1 MITLDNRYY
10 NEKII
15 NIKNYLN
22 RENLQTLEKLG
33 IKLENKFYTAYEYEI
48 FSGEVSKYYKE
59 DDYSE
64 EDLEFV
70 ESLEGTG
77 VRQKEYDN
85 LMEKMD
91 IMAEIVYSKKYEGVI
106 NE

>member
-1 MITLDNRYY
+1 MGSLGKEYY
-10 NEKII
+10 DEKII
-15 NIKNYLN
+15 NLKKYLN
-22 RENLQTLEKLG
+22 ENDLQTLEKLG
-33 IKLENKFYTAYEYEI
+33 IKVEDKFYTACEYEI
-48 FSGEVSKYYKE
+48 FSGEVSRYYKE

-77 VRQKEYDN
+77 VSQEEYDD

-91 IMAEIVYSKKYEGVI
+91 IMGEIVYSRKY
-106 NE
+106 

>member
-1 MITLDNRYY
+1 MGSLGKEYY
-10 NEKII
+10 DEKII
-15 NIKNYLN
+15 NLKKYLN
-22 RENLQTLEKLG
+22 ENDLQTLEKLG
-33 IKLENKFYTAYEYEI
+33 IKVEDKFYTACEYEI
-48 FSGEVSKYYKE
+48 FSGEVSRYYKE

-77 VRQKEYDN
+77 VSQEEYDD

-91 IMAEIVYSKKYEGVI
+91 IMGAIVYSRKY
-106 NE
+106 

>member
-22 RENLQTLEKLG
+22 RKNLQTLEKLG

-59 DDYSE
+59 DDYSA

-70 ESLEGTG
+70 ESLDATG
-77 VRQKEYDN
+77 VSQEEYNDFIH
-85 LMEKMD
+85 KMD
-91 IMAEIVYSKKYEGVI
+91 IMAEIVYSRKCY
-106 NE
+106 

>member
-1 MITLDNRYY
+1 MGSLGKEYY
-10 NEKII
+10 DEKII
-15 NIKNYLN
+15 NLKKYLN
-22 RENLQTLEKLG
+22 ENDLQTLEKLG
-33 IKLENKFYTAYEYEI
+33 IKVEDKFYTACEYEI

-77 VRQKEYDN
+77 VSQEEYDD

-91 IMAEIVYSKKYEGVI
+91 IMGAIVYSRKY
-106 NE
+106 

>member
-1 MITLDNRYY
+1 MGSLGKEYY
-10 NEKII
+10 DEKII
-15 NIKNYLN
+15 NIMKYLN
-22 RENLQTLEKLG
+22 ENDLKTLEKLG
-33 IKLENKFYTAYEYEI
+33 IEVENKFYTACEYEN
-48 FSGEVSKYYKE
+48 FSGQVSRYYKE

-77 VRQKEYDN
+77 VSQEEYDD

-91 IMAEIVYSKKYEGVI
+91 IMGEIVYSRKY
-106 NE
+106 

>member
-1 MITLDNRYY
+1 MGSLGKEYY
-10 NEKII
+10 DEKII
-15 NIKNYLN
+15 NLKKYLN
-22 RENLQTLEKLG
+22 ENDLQTLEKLG
-33 IKLENKFYTAYEYEI
+33 IKVEDKFYTACEYEI
-48 FSGEVSKYYKE
+48 FSGKVSKYYKE

-77 VRQKEYDN
+77 VSQEEYDD

-91 IMAEIVYSKKYEGVI
+91 IMGAIVYSRKY
-106 NE
+106 

>member
-1 MITLDNRYY
+1 MGSLGKEYY
-10 NEKII
+10 DEKII
-15 NIKNYLN
+15 NLKKYLN
-22 RENLQTLEKLG
+22 ENDLQTLEKLE
-33 IKLENKFYTAYEYEI
+33 IKVEDKFYTACEYEI

-59 DDYSE
+59 DDYGE

-77 VRQKEYDN
+77 VSQEEYDD

-91 IMAEIVYSKKYEGVI
+91 IMGEIVYSRKY
-106 NE
+106 

>member
-1 MITLDNRYY
+1 MGSLGKEYY
-10 NEKII
+10 DEKII
-15 NIKNYLN
+15 NVKNYLN
-22 RENLQTLEKLG
+22 KENLQTLEKLG
-33 IKLENKFYTAYEYEI
+33 IKVEDKIYTACEYEV

-77 VRQKEYDN
+77 VSQEEYDE
-85 LMEKMD
+85 LMNRMD
-91 IMAEIVYSKKYEGVI
+91 IMAAIVYSRKY
-106 NE
+106 

>member
-1 MITLDNRYY
+1 MGSLGKEYY
-10 NEKII
+10 DEKII
-15 NIKNYLN
+15 NVMKYLN
-22 RENLQTLEKLG
+22 ENNLQTLEKLG
-33 IKLENKFYTAYEYEI
+33 IKVEDKFYTACEYEI

-77 VRQKEYDN
+77 VRQEEYDE
-85 LMEKMD
+85 LMNKMD
-91 IMAEIVYSKKYEGVI
+91 IMGAIVYSRKY
-106 NE
+106 

>member
-1 MITLDNRYY
+1 MITLDKKYY
-10 NEKII
+10 DEKII
-15 NIKNYLN
+15 NINDFLNEKNI
-22 RENLQTLEKLG
+22 QTLKKLG
-33 IKLENKFYTAYEYEI
+33 IRLEDKFYTAYEYEI

-77 VRQKEYDN
+77 VRQEEYDN